1 MKHKK
6 NNSKTESGEPILEFI
21 SGKTNT
27 LAAKRVTKS
36 IGSLKSLWQLTRMT
50 GIVKKCSGD

>member
-6 NNSKTESGEPILEFI
+6 NNSKTKGGEPILEFI

-36 IGSLKSLWQLTRMT
+36 IGSLKSLWQLARMT